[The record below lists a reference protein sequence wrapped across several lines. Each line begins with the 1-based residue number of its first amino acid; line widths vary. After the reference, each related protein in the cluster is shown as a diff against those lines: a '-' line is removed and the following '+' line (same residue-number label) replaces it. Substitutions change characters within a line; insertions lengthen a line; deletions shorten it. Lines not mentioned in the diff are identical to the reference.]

1 MKTISLK
8 NEGDMIQPGWQLL
21 TATGKVWMFWVRT
34 KNVVLCN
41 CYNAPTTQ
49 YSLTCR
55 ECKHVKIPIMAHG
68 QAFPYYNMI
77 IPTSSRFLSLSTS
90 SLQTNTLPSMVH
102 GQAFT
107 NYNMIIPT
115 SSNDL
120 SLSTSSLQTRCPLW
134 YTDSLSRII
143 AWQSPPHRE
152 TSPYPPALSKHVTH
166 YGQRSGFHVL

>member
-77 IPTSSRFLSLSTS
+77 IPTSSRFLSLSTN
-90 SLQTNTLPSMVH
+90 SLQTH
-102 GQAFT
+102 
-107 NYNMIIPT
+107 Y
-115 SSNDL
+115 
-120 SLSTSSLQTRCPLW
+120 PLC
-134 YTDSLSRII
+134 YTFRLSRII
-143 AWQSPPHRE
+143 TWQSSPHRE
-152 TSPYPPALSKHVTH
+152 FSPYPPALSKQTH
-166 YGQRSGFHVL
+166 YPVWYTVRLSRIITW